1 VADTLSHHQAGDGQ
15 AEHSRPGLEWIAL
28 LAFLGVVAL
37 GVVVIVIAL
46 TASRSRG
53 QAEAQAVP
61 TVSLDIPTAR
71 EAYVPAVEA
80 IRQRDVGA
88 ELATGSGAWTPT
100 INPAALEAGRTG
112 WTFYFY
118 LPASHEMAAVVVDQ
132 GGRARIAEVD
142 AWETPPELLDDSLWE
157 VDSPQAV
164 SDLLASCQSVLDED
178 ETAGV
183 LLRLSA
189 AAEHHRLIWQTQVVL
204 SGDNQ
209 VVCEVDIDATTGQ
222 VR

>member
-1 VADTLSHHQAGDGQ
+1 VADTLSRRQADNRQ
-15 AEHSRPGLEWIAL
+15 KERPRLEWIAL

-37 GVVVIVIAL
+37 GVVVILVAL
-46 TASRSRG
+46 TVSRSRSQG
-53 QAEAQAVP
+53 EAQAPP

-80 IRQRDVGA
+80 IRERDVGA
-88 ELATGSGAWTPT
+88 QLAVASGAWTPA
-100 INPAALEAGRTG
+100 IDSAELEAGRTG
-112 WTFYFY
+112 WTFHFY
-118 LPASHEMAAVVVDQ
+118 LPASGEMAAVVVDQ
-132 GGRARIAEVD
+132 GGRAYITGVE

-157 VDSPQAV
+157 VDSPQAMT
-164 SDLLASCQSVLDED
+164 DLLASCQSVLDEN

-189 AAEHHRLIWQTQVVL
+189 AAEQRRLLWQTQVVL
-204 SGDNQ
+204 IDDGQ
-209 VVCEVDIDATTGQ
+209 VICEVNVDATTGQ